1 MMQQKSFIENRWKR
15 HIDTQLQIPFSEK
28 EITYNQK
35 ITKNIQDI
43 FLNNRIADMKDKKM
57 FADKINY
64 NNPHLCIERINGSTF
79 KVIQHY
85 SLQLLEN
92 NQIVLQ
98 AGLPS
103 Q

>member
-1 MMQQKSFIENRWKR
+1 
-15 HIDTQLQIPFSEK
+15 
-28 EITYNQK
+28 
-35 ITKNIQDI
+35 
-43 FLNNRIADMKDKKM
+43 MKDKKM